1 MTELNRHEAV
11 IQDGILYID
20 REQDPLEVG
29 SMDDV
34 VDLFGGETYRIEY
47 TDRQSATA
55 WLSTDDENGIDIDV
69 RDSLEDWAYPEELV
83 TNVADSPLEETDED
97 GYPMRTSVF
106 VDMVTAIWDAKGNL
120 EG

>member
-1 MTELNRHEAV
+1 MAERNRYEAV
-11 IQDGILYID
+11 IRDDTLYIE
-20 REQDPLEVG
+20 RESDPLEVG

-55 WLSTDDENGIDIDV
+55 WLSTDDENGIEIDV
-69 RDSLEDWAYPEELV
+69 RESLADWAYPDELV
-83 TNVADSPLEETDED
+83 TNVADSSLEATDED
-97 GYPMRTSVF
+97 GYPMRTAVF
-106 VDMVTAIWDAKGNL
+106 ADMVTAIWDAKGNL